1 MCNGELVNEGGG
13 ETRMGFHL
21 TPELSELY
29 YPLPNMNI
37 SKQTLPTHHF
47 VILHCAKKVQM

>member
-29 YPLPNMNI
+29 YPLPNNI
-37 SKQTLPTHHF
+37 LLIFSPLIYTFTFWVRK
-47 VILHCAKKVQM
+47 